1 MSLSFLGDAIQG
13 SASHVNALF
22 NALMARSQQRKQNEY
37 NRQMMNE
44 MNEYNSPVNQS
55 LRLMQAG
62 LNPNLSYGS
71 ISPGM
76 QSHPTEKGVPD
87 YSEMQQNLSDAGRS
101 AGNAAKSAYFDSITQ
116 RQLQIQ
122 EKNLELQGKRLDNEI
137 ERTDIKR
144 SLANV
149 AIKKGDFQMA
159 ALQLDNRWKALT
171 MYDRVK
177 AERWKQ
183 TIGQYQTDIKRAE
196 ATYAPDFYDLR
207 NQQART
213 DLWYK
218 PAMVA
223 VARRNAATAEGNLA
237 YRTMEGQRQYE
248 LSLSKWAN
256 KKEMNRVIYES
267 ILEKIDAQQEMVKV
281 AKTAEER
288 KQREQ
293 VLHYMFKLLEDIEN
307 AVVDF
312 SPVSTVT
319 KPFGA
324 GTKTV
329 KSR

>member
-13 SASHVNALF
+13 SASHINALF
-22 NALMARSQQRKQNEY
+22 NGLMARSQQKKQNEY
-37 NRQMMNE
+37 NRQMMDE

-71 ISPGM
+71 ITPGI

-87 YSEMQQNLSDAGRS
+87 YSEMQQNLSDAGKS
-101 AGNAAKSAYFDSITQ
+101 AGNAAKSAYLDSITQ
-116 RQLQIQ
+116 KQLKLQ

-149 AIKKGDFQMA
+149 AVRKGDFQVA
-159 ALQLDNRWKALT
+159 ALALDNRWKAMTL
-171 MYDRVK
+171 YDRVK
-177 AERWKQ
+177 SERWKQ
-183 TIGQYQTDIKRAE
+183 ELLGYKTDTARAE

-207 NQQART
+207 NQQARLN
-213 DLWYK
+213 LWYR

-237 YRTMEGQRQYE
+237 YRTMEGQRRYE
-248 LSLSKWAN
+248 LALSQWAN
-256 KKEMNRVIYES
+256 KKEMNRVLYEQ
-267 ILEKIDAQQEMVKV
+267 ILENIKKQQEMVKV

-293 VLHYMFKLLEDIEN
+293 TLHYMFKLLEDIEKI
-307 AVVDF
+307 VVDF
-312 SPVSTVT
+312 SPVTTFTS
-319 KPFGA
+319 PSGLQ
-324 GTKTV
+324 KTTY
-329 KSR
+329 R